1 MALKFERRF
10 HSIAKRAVFI
20 RRMLLFLLVGFAF
33 IFFSLL
39 IGAIG
44 YCHYANLN
52 WIDGFYNAAM
62 ILTGMGPVA
71 NLTNDDAK
79 VFATLYS
86 IYSGVA
92 FLTAVGVIFAP
103 LIHRFLHFLHLENI
117 ESTNQF

>member
-1 MALKFERRF
+1 MALKFERNF
-10 HSIAKRAVFI
+10 HPIAKRAVFI
-20 RRMLLFLLVGFAF
+20 RRMLLFLLVGIAF

-39 IGAIG
+39 I
-44 YCHYANLN
+44 
-52 WIDGFYNAAM
+52 
-62 ILTGMGPVA
+62 
-71 NLTNDDAK
+71 AK

-117 ESTNQF
+117 ESTNQL